1 MVRRL
6 ACHNP
11 TASLSAKPFLF
22 KESEMI
28 LLVTMS
34 LDPHTDLVV
43 DALREIGAP
52 FFRYNTDLADQYA
65 IEISLDG
72 GSLLSRKTNKIV
84 HLETVRSVWV
94 RRRAVP
100 SSLKDVADG
109 YIKYL
114 DEQWKLFTEILLSAI
129 DNKVLWVNHPLSY
142 EVAKNKLHQLMVAR
156 EVGLTVPN
164 TCITNNPATLALLV
178 EKQGKV
184 LYKPVSSS
192 VIDDGKVAIYANLID
207 VDTLPSSEVIDGL
220 AVSPSI
226 FQSYIEKQYELRITI
241 VASKVFTARI
251 NSQDSEISHVDWRRY
266 DFDHV
271 RHEPVDLPKEVE
283 QKCLALM
290 NKLNLQ
296 YGAIDMI
303 VTPNNEY
310 VFLEINA
317 NGQWAWIELLTG
329 LPISKEIAKLL
340 ASPF

>member
-6 ACHNP
+6 ACHNQ

-22 KESEMI
+22 RENEMI

-72 GSLLSRKTNKIV
+72 GSLLNRKTNKIV

-100 SSLKDVADG
+100 SSLKNVADG
-109 YIKYL
+109 YTQYL
-114 DEQWKLFTEILLSAI
+114 EEQWNLFTEILLSAI
-129 DNKVLWVNHPLSY
+129 NGSALWVNHPLSY
-142 EVAKNKLHQLMVAR
+142 EVSKNKLRQLKIAR
-156 EVGLTVPN
+156 GLGLLVPS
-164 TCITNNPATLALLV
+164 TSITNAPEIFLQLV
-178 EKQGKV
+178 SQQEKI

-192 VIDDGKVAIYANLID
+192 VIDEGRKAIYANLID
-207 VDTLPSSEVIDGL
+207 ADTLPSQAVIDGL

-226 FQSYIEKQYELRITI
+226 FQSYIEKQYELRIT
-241 VASKVFTARI
+241 VVGSKVFAARI
-251 NSQDSEISHVDWRRY
+251 NSQDSKRSHVDWRRY
-266 DFDHV
+266 DFDNV
-271 RHEPVDLPKEVE
+271 RHEPADLPKEVE
-283 QKCLALM
+283 QRCLALM
-290 NKLNLQ
+290 NKLNLHC
-296 YGAIDMI
+296 GAIDMI

-310 VFLEINA
+310 VFLEVNA

-329 LPISKEIAKLL
+329 LPISKEIGKLL